1 MAPHL
6 GLLIGLS
13 AGVAAHLGAF
23 KHGEWHM
30 RAPHILAGHILV
42 ILVKLLIDLRT
53 QVLSCQAVSYSFEP
67 VVGYLFGLF
76 SSIVLYRLS
85 PSHRLRKFNGPRLA
99 AVSKLWQVWQC
110 RDSRNHELMSR
121 LHEKY
126 GDFVRTG
133 MVNSTSTP
141 VTGITTTEWHFICV
155 GPSEIASFHPDSFSV
170 LEGFGTKCT
179 RSDFYDIML
188 PNNSVVFTRSKP
200 MHDARRPVWSAAL
213 STTG

>member
-1 MAPHL
+1 MALHL

-13 AGVAAHLGAF
+13 AGVLVHLCVF

-30 RAPHILAGHILV
+30 SAPHLLAGHILI
-42 ILVKLLIDLRT
+42 ILLKLLIDFRKHI
-53 QVLSCQAVSYSFEP
+53 LSHNPLYDSFEP
-67 VVGYLFGLF
+67 VLGYLVGLF

-110 RDSRNHELMSR
+110 RDSRNHELMYR

-133 MVNSTSTP
+133 RANSTYIP
-141 VTGITTTEWHFICV
+141 VTAIDKH
-155 GPSEIASFHPDSFSV
+155 
-170 LEGFGTKCT
+170 
-179 RSDFYDIML
+179 
-188 PNNSVVFTRSKP
+188 
-200 MHDARRPVWSAAL
+200 
-213 STTG
+213 